1 MRQKKKLEM
10 AGLAPAP
17 SLTAGESTPPWHLSR
32 HHIIPL
38 HRTVHDIAR
47 NSTLYAFDIVSAVCS
62 SSHLTGR
69 LSIQA
74 PESQDWWPS
83 ATRSRDG
90 QELLHMVPE
99 PKLKTP
105 SGVLKVLPSVKHA
118 YLTLPTFGP
127 VRPSVGGPVVVRDL
141 ARDVLPRCLYART
154 SAMFPLP
161 VTNYYQSR
169 CFSSVPSSYYINRT
183 EYRPYGKAG

>member
-1 MRQKKKLEM
+1 MVN
-10 AGLAPAP
+10 GAP
-17 SLTAGESTPPWHLSR
+17 SYTTSFCQ
-32 HHIIPL
+32 
-38 HRTVHDIAR
+38 AR
-47 NSTLYAFDIVSAVCS
+47 NSTMYGFDIVSAVCS

-74 PESQDWWPS
+74 PGSQDWWPS
-83 ATRSRDG
+83 ATHSRDG

-118 YLTLPTFGP
+118 CLTLPTYGP
-127 VRPSVGGPVVVRDL
+127 VRPSVGGDSVVVRDL
-141 ARDVLPRCLYART
+141 ARDVLPRCSYART

-161 VTNYYQSR
+161 VTNYYQPR

-183 EYRPYGKAG
+183 EYRPYGKAR